1 MTISFSRGDVYD
13 ADLTS
18 RGWAFA
24 AVSHAAVLEGVLSLE
39 DEVESLGR
47 LPLLVGDDDA
57 TGREEARLLR
67 SLAGR
72 IV

>member
-1 MTISFSRGDVYD
+1 MTISFSRGDVYG
-13 ADLTS
+13 ADLVS

-67 SLAGR
+67 SLAER